1 MVASHKLNVF
11 PTAKPVR
18 QRVRR
23 FHQDRHQII
32 QTEVDNLL
40 ATSFTREV
48 KYPEWL
54 ANKVVLPKK
63 GGKWCVCVD
72 YTNLNEA
79 CLKDSFLLARI
90 DQIVDGIEANTI
102 QLKAIMDSQTPTS
115 RKGVQK
121 LTGWLAAL
129 RLFIS
134 RFCHPKGSPAGRLES
149 RMRSGSYNN
158 CHTPNPCLGG

>member
-1 MVASHKLNVF
+1 M
-11 PTAKPVR
+11 
-18 QRVRR
+18 RR
-23 FHQDRHQII
+23 FHLDRHQII
-32 QTEVDNLL
+32 QTKVDNLL
-40 ATSFTREV
+40 AASFTREV

-63 GGKWCVCVD
+63 GGKWRVCVD

-79 CLKDSFLLARI
+79 CLKDSFPLARI

-121 LTGWLAAL
+121 LTSWLAAL
-129 RLFIS
+129 RRFIS
-134 RFCHPKGSPAGRLES
+134 RFFHPKGSPAGRLES
-149 RMRSGSYNN
+149 RMRPGSYNN